1 MGNQTE
7 TEAAPV
13 PRVAVV
19 VCLMKG
25 KTVLLG
31 RRRSSLGESFEE
43 CAAREVKEETG
54 LEIKNIEL
62 VTVRNSVFLDEAKP
76 CQYVGIFMRAVLA
89 DDDQVP
95 QNVEP
100 NFCDGWDWYEW
111 DALPKPL
118 FWPLENAILAGF
130 NPFHT

>member
-1 MGNQTE
+1 MAMAWDFASLFYFLFVQIPSELILCCCVG
-7 TEAAPV
+7 
-13 PRVAVV
+13 
-19 VCLMKG
+19 
-25 KTVLLG
+25 
-31 RRRSSLGESFEE
+31 LGESFEE

-62 VTVRNSVFLDEAKP
+62 MTVRNNVFLDEAKP

-118 FWPLENAILAGF
+118 FWPLENAIMAGF